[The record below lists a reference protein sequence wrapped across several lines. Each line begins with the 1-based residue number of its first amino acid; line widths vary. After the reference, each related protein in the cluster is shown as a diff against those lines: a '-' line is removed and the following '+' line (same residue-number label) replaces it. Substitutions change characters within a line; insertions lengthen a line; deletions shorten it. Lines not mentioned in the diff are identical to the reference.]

1 MSSRPVIQQTDP
13 HASTHIERHVW
24 VISGVLILGM
34 IMSILD
40 TTIVNVA
47 LHTLSH
53 DLHSP
58 LSQVQWV
65 ITGYLLAL
73 AAVIPVTGWAAR
85 RFGAKQVYMTSL
97 VLFTAGSALC
107 GLANST
113 TSLVVFRVLQGAG
126 GGMIMPVAMMIMAQV
141 AGPQRMGRVMGYVS
155 MPAMLAPIL
164 GPVVGGLI
172 LENLHWSWI
181 FFVNVPI
188 GIVAFVL
195 GWRMLPHTDSGEAGR
210 LDVLGLA
217 LLPAGFAAFIYGI
230 SELGSGEAFGSGK
243 VIVPSIVGVVLIVL
257 FCIHALRIERPLLD
271 IRMYANRVFAG
282 AAFVNFG
289 LGAALF
295 GAMILVPLYYQE
307 VRGQSV
313 VNTGL
318 LTGPQGLGALMA
330 MPLASR
336 LTQRFS
342 GGRVALGGV
351 SLLCVSTIPFTF
363 IGAHTSIVAISLVLV
378 VRGLSIGL
386 CFMPAMTAAFGAM
399 RPEQISDATPQINA
413 LQRTGGAIGTAV
425 LAVVLQRAGAHA
437 VTPADQASAFDTAY
451 WWALGIAALS
461 LIPCHHAAAG
471 RAPPGRGRVARG
483 APRRVLERPARSRRP
498 SGPERPHRHG
508 ARTTEPSSA
517 TVASSAEGP
526 AQAEGST
533 GGGVARPSWSS
544 SARPSDMCFAALRR
558 LRGRDTHLIGSEVS
572 HAQMELLIELSEQGP
587 LSAGELALA
596 AQLTPATVTHDARPP
611 RRQCGHVQRTRGAD
625 DRRVVV
631 TRLTPQGERKA
642 KASVPRGRRA
652 GEQALRRRGCRGLA
666 SRHTGPRAL
675 GNGLR
680 RDAPPDGLECAR
692 PLR

>member
-1 MSSRPVIQQTDP
+1 MSLETEFNPA
-13 HASTHIERHVW
+13 ASDRIERHVW
-24 VISGVLILGM
+24 VISGVVILGM
-34 IMSILD
+34 MMSILD

-58 LSQVQWV
+58 LAQVQWV
-65 ITGYLLAL
+65 ITGYLLSL

-85 RFGAKQVYMTSL
+85 RFGAKQVYLTSL
-97 VLFTAGSALC
+97 VLFTIGSALC
-107 GLANST
+107 GLASSI
-113 TSLVVFRVLQGAG
+113 TSLVFFRILQGVG

-141 AGPQRMGRVMGYVS
+141 AGPRRMGRVMGFVT
-155 MPAMLAPIL
+155 MPIMIAPIL

-188 GIVAFVL
+188 GVIAVAL
-195 GWRMLPHTDSGEAGR
+195 GWRMLPRTDSGVAGR

-217 LLPAGFAAFIYGI
+217 MLPTGFAAVIYGV
-230 SELGSGEAFGSGK
+230 SELGSGAALGSGE
-243 VIVPSIVGVVLIVL
+243 VILPTVAGAVLIVL
-257 FCIHALRIERPLLD
+257 FCLHALRIENPLLD

-318 LTGPQGLGALMA
+318 LTGPQGIGALIA

-342 GGRVALGGV
+342 GGRVALVGI
-351 SLLCVSTIPFTF
+351 LILCASTVPFTF
-363 IGAHTSIVAISLVLV
+363 VGADTSIVAISLVLV
-378 VRGLSIGL
+378 VRGLSIGM

-413 LQRTGGAIGTAV
+413 LQRSGGAIGTAI

-437 VTPADQASAFDTAY
+437 HSPAELASAFDTAY

-461 LIPCHHAAAG
+461 LIPCTMLLRAERPRAGDSLATHSDAEGAAGHHAE
-471 RAPPGRGRVARG
+471 RVA
-483 APRRVLERPARSRRP
+483 
-498 SGPERPHRHG
+498 
-508 ARTTEPSSA
+508 EP
-517 TVASSAEGP
+517 V
-526 AQAEGST
+526 
-533 GGGVARPSWSS
+533 GV
-544 SARPSDMCFAALRR
+544 
-558 LRGRDTHLIGSEVS
+558 
-572 HAQMELLIELSEQGP
+572 
-587 LSAGELALA
+587 
-596 AQLTPATVTHDARPP
+596 
-611 RRQCGHVQRTRGAD
+611 
-625 DRRVVV
+625 
-631 TRLTPQGERKA
+631 
-642 KASVPRGRRA
+642 
-652 GEQALRRRGCRGLA
+652 
-666 SRHTGPRAL
+666 
-675 GNGLR
+675 
-680 RDAPPDGLECAR
+680 
-692 PLR
+692 